1 MASDYGEE
9 TYPLYRLKFSR
20 YDDDNTDV
28 DYEGSILLA
37 IETDEGD
44 DSDTSETYSDD
55 WKIMSSIWAF
65 ILGMLLIILIFIV
78 FYLLARV
85 NDGVQTAYTS
95 TVCSL

>member
-1 MASDYGEE
+1 MSTADFVVLRGIGYFPKQLRTIMATMASDYGEE

-55 WKIMSSIWAF
+55 
-65 ILGMLLIILIFIV
+65 
-78 FYLLARV
+78 
-85 NDGVQTAYTS
+85 
-95 TVCSL
+95 